1 MTSVGKH
8 TKNRRSHTP
17 TPWKSEKGNIVP
29 VNITKKTLNII
40 AYVESHGSRDGSAN
54 AAFIVRDCNAHEA
67 LVAALRDACD
77 FVTPDRWGK
86 GRPAWYDK
94 ACTALAL
101 AEDK

>member
-1 MTSVGKH
+1 M
-8 TKNRRSHTP
+8 SHTP
-17 TPWKSEKGNIVP
+17 TPWYALVCDVKG
-29 VNITKKTLNII
+29 
-40 AYVESHGSRDGSAN
+40 HGSLLNDTGLMIADCAYATEHENEGEVN
-54 AAFIVRDCNAHEA
+54 AAFIVRACNAHEA